1 MSGFALFS
9 LFLILLHIVL
19 PIEVLFIWYDSLK
32 SHLSLQNM
40 SLSAF
45 LVWVILLVE
54 GRTCTCKF
62 MSEEG
67 FLLSQSL
74 RKGVLQYPNKIYC
87 ANLTPCGN
95 FTWEIFVFA
104 VLSAVFI
111 HWFEVGESHF
121 RKGQILLC
129 SQSGFSSILLR
140 IRGQLWVV
148 CLRCPWILIKLNPYN
163 GEYMFFH
170 CKTPI

>member
-1 MSGFALFS
+1 MHSCLPHVWFCPFS

-32 SHLSLQNM
+32 GHLSLQNM

-54 GRTCTCKF
+54 GRMCTCKF
-62 MSEEG
+62 MSEEC

-74 RKGVLQYPNKIYC
+74 RKGVLQHPNKIYC

-121 RKGQILLC
+121 CKGQILLC
-129 SQSGFSSILLR
+129 TNQDSAAFDSGSEDSY
-140 IRGQLWVV
+140 G
-148 CLRCPWILIKLNPYN
+148 
-163 GEYMFFH
+163 
-170 CKTPI
+170 